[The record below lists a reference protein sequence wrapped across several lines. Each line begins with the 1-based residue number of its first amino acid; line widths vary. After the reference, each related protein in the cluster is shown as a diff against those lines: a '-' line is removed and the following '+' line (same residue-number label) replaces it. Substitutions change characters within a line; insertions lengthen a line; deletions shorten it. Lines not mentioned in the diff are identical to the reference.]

1 MGKHLLKYFL
11 ILMVMLG
18 GCSADFHT
26 KKWANNNIRNRQS
39 ITIVK
44 NFIDLGLAQ
53 NRGMIFGIFNGK
65 IPLNSKMILTVFRC
79 FLLLIISFIIW
90 SNRKKSIFSL
100 LPFLLFWAGATGNI
114 IDPFLYGYV
123 VDFIHIRFWQYDI
136 WPFYF
141 NLADAYI
148 TIGMIVFLLLSLA
161 GIDLF
166 RINKATSTD
175 NQHRV

>member
-1 MGKHLLKYFL
+1 MMGKSIFKYL
-11 ILMVMLG
+11 CILMVMLG

-26 KKWANNNIRNRQS
+26 KKWANENIKSRQS

-44 NFIDLGLAQ
+44 NVIDLGMAQ

-65 IPLNSKMILTVFRC
+65 MPINSRNILTVFRC
-79 FLLLIISFIIW
+79 FLLLVLSFIIW
-90 SNRKKSIFSL
+90 KSRRKSILFL
-100 LPFLLFWAGATGNI
+100 LPFLLFWTGAIGNI

-123 VDFIHIRFWQYDI
+123 VDFIHIRLWQYDI

-148 TIGMIVFLLLSLA
+148 TVGMVVFLILSIS
-161 GIDLF
+161 GIDLLKVL
-166 RINKATSTD
+166 NAASTRS
-175 NQHRV
+175 QH